1 MKNHYEE
8 YIPQNLSVYQYFQK
22 NAENY
27 LNNTAISFYG
37 KNFSYGE
44 TLTNINE
51 IVRALRA
58 YGIKKDDVVASSLPG
73 TPEGIFLIYAINKI
87 GAIYCAFDCRAKK
100 EEIKET
106 VSVFSPK
113 LCFIPDFQVKEFA
126 DITDC
131 NIVYINPAHSIGSF
145 SKFFSC
151 VADLFTGRNFL
162 VSKKKNL
169 ISYDSFINAVID
181 GEDIT
186 AQTSTNNIFGYFYT
200 SGTTH
205 GRKSI
210 ILTNENINAAVIQHK
225 NANKNLK
232 AGDSILNIMPLFTCY
247 SVTIAVH
254 LPLITGIRVNLIPL
268 VNTKKLKNI
277 LLKEKPNYF
286 ISVPAHWEYFIKS
299 DFKGCDLSFLKT
311 AIVGGDTMTEKEQ
324 KVINDIFKKCNCNNP
339 IVIGYGLSESTS
351 TATTTVLS
359 SPIGSVGMPLI
370 NTLIGI
376 FETDTDKKVSVGHKG
391 EICICSP
398 SVCKGYYKEEAL
410 NEKLLKIHSDGKTW
424 LHTGDIG
431 YVDES
436 GALFFCERIKRMYVR
451 FDGTKVSPYSIEQAI
466 IKCPLVS
473 KCLVVG
479 IKDSEHSHGKCAR
492 AYIELKNNVNKKTA
506 KEQLYKYFNKHLDE
520 HMVPKE
526 LILVERLP
534 HTVNGKLDYFVD
546 LDK

>member
-1 MKNHYEE
+1 
-8 YIPQNLSVYQYFQK
+8 
-22 NAENY
+22 
-27 LNNTAISFYG
+27 
-37 KNFSYGE
+37 
-44 TLTNINE
+44 
-51 IVRALRA
+51 
-58 YGIKKDDVVASSLPG
+58 
-73 TPEGIFLIYAINKI
+73 
-87 GAIYCAFDCRAKK
+87 
-100 EEIKET
+100 
-106 VSVFSPK
+106 
-113 LCFIPDFQVKEFA
+113 
-126 DITDC
+126 
-131 NIVYINPAHSIGSF
+131 
-145 SKFFSC
+145 
-151 VADLFTGRNFL
+151 
-162 VSKKKNL
+162 
-169 ISYDSFINAVID
+169 
-181 GEDIT
+181 
-186 AQTSTNNIFGYFYT
+186 
-200 SGTTH
+200 
-205 GRKSI
+205 
-210 ILTNENINAAVIQHK
+210 
-225 NANKNLK
+225 
-232 AGDSILNIMPLFTCY
+232 MPLFTCY

-268 VNTKKLKNI
+268 INTKKLKNI

-351 TATTTVLS
+351 TATSTVIP
-359 SPIGSVGMPLI
+359 SPIGSVGMPLK

-376 FETDTDKKVSVGHKG
+376 FETDTDKKVSVGNKG

-410 NEKLLKIHSDGKTW
+410 NKKLLKIHSDGKMW
-424 LHTGDIG
+424 LHTGEIG
-431 YVDES
+431 YIDES

-451 FDGTKVSPYSIEQAI
+451 FDGTNDSPYSIEQAI
-466 IKCPLVS
+466 IKSPLVS

-492 AYIELKNNVNKKTA
+492 AYIVLKNTANKKTT